1 MGNRA
6 VLQLNE
12 TMGMYVHWNGGLDT
26 IKPFLDIAKEYG
38 LKAGDAEDLKELFQ
52 LAFSQGEIGKL
63 NFLDCDNDDNG
74 VYVLDE
80 DLNIVGRKYTRYP
93 EQSEHNYKEMLEH
106 IRTAT
111 VSYAEKKAV
120 PLTEAVTDSGA
131 TIGMYDL
138 TAI

>member
-1 MGNRA
+1 M
-6 VLQLNE
+6 
-12 TMGMYVHWNGGLDT
+12 
-26 IKPFLDIAKEYG
+26 
-38 LKAGDAEDLKELFQ
+38 FQ
-52 LAFSQGEIGKL
+52 LAFRQGELGKL
-63 NFLDCDNDDNG
+63 DVLDCDNYDNG

-93 EQSEHNYKEMLEH
+93 EQKEHIYREMIDH

-111 VSYAEKKAV
+111 VSYVEKKAV

-138 TAI
+138 TTI